1 MTEPIRLTQP
11 MRVVHLLRHGEVW
24 NPDNILYGRLDGF
37 LLSPRGEEQAKAA
50 AEYLATHDIGY
61 LVSSPLERAVQTA
74 RPVGELF
81 GLPTHLDV
89 RLIEAETKLQGRRVA
104 GGKALLADPR
114 NWRHFLN
121 PLRPSW
127 GEPYVD
133 IAMRVLAAARAARD
147 HAGDSAEAVCVSH
160 QLPIVAARRYAEGR
174 PLAHDPRR
182 RQCALGSI
190 TSLTFSGDVVV
201 RVDYAEPAGATPAGS
216 VAGA

>member
-1 MTEPIRLTQP
+1 MTERIRVRQP

-24 NPDNILYGRLDGF
+24 NPDHILYGRLDGF
-37 LLSPRGEEQAKAA
+37 PLSPRGEEQAKAA
-50 AEYLATHDIGY
+50 AEHLATRDIGF

-74 RPVGELF
+74 RPVAELF
-81 GLPTHLDV
+81 GLATHLDV
-89 RLIEAETKLQGRRVA
+89 RLIEAENKLQGRQVA
-104 GGKALLADPR
+104 DGKALLADPR
-114 NWRHFLN
+114 NWRHFVN

-127 GEPYVD
+127 GEPYID

-147 HAGDSAEAVCVSH
+147 QAGDIAEAVCVSH
-160 QLPIVAARRYAEGR
+160 QLPIVAARRYVEGR

-182 RQCALGSI
+182 RQCALASV

-201 RVDYAEPAGATPAGS
+201 RVDYAEPAGATPAES

>member
-1 MTEPIRLTQP
+1 
-11 MRVVHLLRHGEVW
+11 V
-24 NPDNILYGRLDGF
+24 
-37 LLSPRGEEQAKAA
+37 
-50 AEYLATHDIGY
+50 
-61 LVSSPLERAVQTA
+61 
-74 RPVGELF
+74 
-81 GLPTHLDV
+81 
-89 RLIEAETKLQGRRVA
+89 
-104 GGKALLADPR
+104 
-114 NWRHFLN
+114 N